1 MTRGRSPNYPQ
12 LSLEDA
18 LQRVNKVYEAGNSH
32 KADKEV
38 IAKVLGYSSLNGT
51 SLGLI
56 GALNRYGLLDADGD
70 GLKVSSD
77 AIDILLLPEG
87 EGRRVEALQRCAFA
101 PRVFADLHENF
112 GVSLPSETHLRH
124 YLTTKQKFLLKA
136 ADEVIRIYRENSE
149 FIKAQSGEYSRDNS
163 TNGQQQPSEA
173 MMRTPGPQ
181 ANNSNSAAYN
191 GRVSPSLELAGNS
204 SRGRDNYESADLK
217 VRIGED
223 AKAIIQFEGVVTKE
237 GIESLIKLLEL
248 QKEHFPS
255 KEMVTKTREKEKATQ
270 AEEQVTE
277 AEPQQKL
284 PIEQKS
290 LFEDV
295 TNDRWEQK
303 AA

>member
-18 LQRVNKVYEAGNSH
+18 LQRVNKVYEAENSH
-32 KADKEV
+32 KAHREV

-56 GALNRYGLLDADGD
+56 GALNRYGLLEADGD
-70 GLKVSSD
+70 GLKVSRD
-77 AIDILLLPEG
+77 ALDILLLPEG
-87 EGRRVEALQRCAFA
+87 DPQRAEALQMCAFA
-101 PRVFADLHENF
+101 PRVFADLHDNF

-124 YLTTKQKFLLKA
+124 YLLTKQKFLPKA
-136 ADEVIRIYRENSE
+136 ADEVIRIFRENLD
-149 FIKAQSGEYSRDNS
+149 FVKAQSGEYTRDNL
-163 TNGQQQPSEA
+163 TNGTDQPSEA
-173 MMRTPGPQ
+173 TMQKPAAQ

-191 GRVSPSLELAGNS
+191 GRVSPSLELASNS
-204 SRGRDNYESADLK
+204 FGGRDNYESADLK
-217 VRIGED
+217 VIIGED
-223 AKAIIQFEGVVTKE
+223 AKAIIKFEGVVTKE

-255 KEMVTKTREKEKATQ
+255 KEMATSTK
-270 AEEQVTE
+270 EEAPV

-284 PIEQKS
+284 PTEQKS
-290 LFEDV
+290 LFEGV
-295 TNDRWEQK
+295 TDNLWTHQQQ